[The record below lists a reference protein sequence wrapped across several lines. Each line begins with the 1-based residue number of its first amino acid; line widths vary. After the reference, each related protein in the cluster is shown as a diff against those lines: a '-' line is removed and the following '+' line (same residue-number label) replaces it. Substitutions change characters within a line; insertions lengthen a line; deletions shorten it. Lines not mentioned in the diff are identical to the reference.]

1 MAKRGLG
8 RGLAMLLPEAADIPQ
23 GQVREIDISEVLPNP
38 YQPRTL
44 FDPVALE
51 ELVQSIREHGVLQP
65 ILVRETESG
74 KFEVVAGER
83 RLRAAQR
90 AGLTRIPAMVRSCSD
105 REMLE
110 VAIVENLQ
118 REDITPIEAAKAYLR
133 MMREFGLTQEQV
145 AQRVGKT
152 RTAIA
157 NALRLLQLPEEVQ
170 ESIERGEI
178 TEGHGR
184 ALMMAERPDVILRLW
199 TVVKSRGLSVRETE
213 RLAKASRHSAAPPSV
228 SASSSPDPQIQYIQE
243 RLQGALKTR
252 VSLHYTSSGAGR
264 IEIFFYSLDELERL
278 LDLLVPQEG

>member
-8 RGLAMLLPEAADIPQ
+8 RGLAMLLPEAAEIPQ
-23 GQVREIDISEVLPNP
+23 GQVREIDIAAILPNP

-51 ELVQSIREHGVLQP
+51 ELAQSIREHGVLQP
-65 ILVRETESG
+65 ILVRETDSG

-90 AGLTRIPAMVRSCSD
+90 AGLTRIPAMVRACSE

-118 REDITPIEAAKAYLR
+118 REDITPIEAAKAYYR

-170 ESIERGEI
+170 ESLERGEI
-178 TEGHGR
+178 SEGHGR
-184 ALMMAERPDVILRLW
+184 ALMMAERPDAILRLW

-213 RLAKASRHSAAPPSV
+213 RMAKAARQAISPSPAP
-228 SASSSPDPQIQYIQE
+228 ASPPDPQIQYIQE

-252 VSLHYTSSGAGR
+252 VALHFASSGAGR

-278 LDLLVPQEG
+278 LDHLVPQEG

>member
-8 RGLAMLLPEAADIPQ
+8 RGLAMLLPEAAEIPQ
-23 GQVREIDISEVLPNP
+23 GQVREIDIAAILPNP

-51 ELVQSIREHGVLQP
+51 ELAQSIREHGVLQP
-65 ILVRETESG
+65 ILVRETDSG

-90 AGLTRIPAMVRSCSD
+90 AGLTRIPAMVRACSE

-118 REDITPIEAAKAYLR
+118 REDITPIEAAKAYFR

-170 ESIERGEI
+170 ESLERGEI
-178 TEGHGR
+178 SEGHGR
-184 ALMMAERPDVILRLW
+184 ALMMAERPDAILRLW
-199 TVVKSRGLSVRETE
+199 AVVKSRGLSVRETE
-213 RLAKASRHSAAPPSV
+213 RMAKAARQAISPSLAPV
-228 SASSSPDPQIQYIQE
+228 SPPDPQIQYIQE

-252 VSLHYTSSGAGR
+252 VALHFASSGAGR

-278 LDLLVPQEG
+278 LDHLVPQEG

>member
-23 GQVREIDISEVLPNP
+23 GQVREIDISEILPNP

-51 ELVQSIREHGVLQP
+51 ELAQSIREHGVLQP
-65 ILVRETESG
+65 ILVRETDSG

-90 AGLTRIPAMVRSCSD
+90 AGLTRIPAMVRDCSE

-170 ESIERGEI
+170 ESLERGEI
-178 TEGHGR
+178 SEGHGR
-184 ALMMAERPDVILRLW
+184 ALMMAERPDAILRLW

-213 RLAKASRHSAAPPSV
+213 RMAKAARQALSPSSAPPSP
-228 SASSSPDPQIQYIQE
+228 PDPQIQYIQE

-252 VSLHYTSSGAGR
+252 VALHFTSSGTGR

-278 LDLLVPQEG
+278 LDILVPQEG